1 MFQKLLLQSGFLSS
15 TLLFLANES
24 LLNPL
29 YLSIIPPALHFLT
42 LKNSAEGKK
51 VLGKIFFFHWQ
62 IVWNLA
68 IGWEIEYLFL
78 DSTHECKSKKRKL
91 AGFGNKL
98 FLWTYS
104 IGLRYNCCTSIKSS
118 SAYWLGSSASGIS
131 LLSSALGLIS
141 APWRFSFKN
150 LFWLQEVLLL
160 VPLYSFLFVPV
171 Y

>member
-15 TLLFLANES
+15 PSFFWQRSL

-29 YLSIIPPALHFLT
+29 YLSIIPPVFHFLT
-42 LKNSAEGKK
+42 LKNSTEGKK
-51 VLGKIFFFHWQ
+51 VLGQIFFFFHWR
-62 IVWNLA
+62 IVWNLT
-68 IGWEIEYLFL
+68 IGWEIEYLLL

-131 LLSSALGLIS
+131 LLSSALGLRS
-141 APWRFSFKN
+141 APWRFRFKN
-150 LFWLQEVLLL
+150 LFWVSW
-160 VPLYSFLFVPV
+160 V
-171 Y
+171 